1 MVRSRQRGRGRLVVL
16 APKLRTLVP
25 GQLLRMGVMI
35 RPSIRYGHTDGV
47 NINYL
52 IYVEKFGEGDDWC

>member
-1 MVRSRQRGRGRLVVL
+1 ML
-16 APKLRTLVP
+16 APKLRTLVL
-25 GQLLRMGVMI
+25 GLLRMGVMI

-52 IYVEKFGEGDDWC
+52 FYAEKFGEGG